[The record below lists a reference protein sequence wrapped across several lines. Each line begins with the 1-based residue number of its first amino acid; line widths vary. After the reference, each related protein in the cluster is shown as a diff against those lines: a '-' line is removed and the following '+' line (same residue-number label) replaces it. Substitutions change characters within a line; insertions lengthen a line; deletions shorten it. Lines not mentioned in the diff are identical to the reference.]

1 MPSSNSGSLR
11 APRRCESNSHDLKT
25 FQGVDYVN
33 ATDSLAYADAWVVPE
48 TKLSAKTE
56 DGARGTGTSG
66 EDAVVL
72 NSNFQLSS
80 VCRQW

>member
-1 MPSSNSGSLR
+1 M
-11 APRRCESNSHDLKT
+11 
-25 FQGVDYVN
+25 DYVR
-33 ATDSLAYADAWVVPE
+33 ATDPLCYADAWVVPE

-80 VCRQW
+80 ACRQW